1 MRSQLEEGL
10 GGQDLTSRKDEING
24 IIKAVMDEM
33 DDDEEDEEEEDDG
46 SDFEPGSDE
55 DKKKK
60 KVTFSVKAYPLD
72 DSSQQVTTEENLLYC
87 SPLLRP
93 RRLVAH
99 LLQRTG
105 RRLTISMTKKMKRT
119 GAMMMTAQTL
129 IPGRKRTKRKR
140 R

>member
-33 DDDEEDEEEEDDG
+33 DDDDEEDEDEG

-60 KVTFSVKAYPLD
+60 KVTFCDEAYPL
-72 DSSQQVTTEENLLYC
+72 
-87 SPLLRP
+87 
-93 RRLVAH
+93 
-99 LLQRTG
+99 
-105 RRLTISMTKKMKRT
+105 
-119 GAMMMTAQTL
+119 L
-129 IPGRKRTKRKR
+129 IARHNR
-140 R
+140 